1 MFRGLYTAVSSM
13 QTNQKM
19 LDIAS
24 NNMANVNT
32 TGFKKDVMVS
42 ETFPETLIKKING
55 QLPTQPIKPNGSLE
69 INRDGEG
76 FHLATDRGFFT
87 ANSPMGTSYS
97 REMKFSVDEDGY
109 LRTYN
114 RDRQGNIDTSEGN
127 FVLDSNGTRIQVQNN
142 DIDVNNEGQLVV
154 NGAIAA
160 NLIHRPAINT
170 IGTINGGRRLEKT
183 HINFT
188 QGTLEESGNSLN
200 FAINGSGFFK
210 VATPL
215 GDMYTRNGNFT
226 LNQGG
231 DLVTSEGYPLLGQ
244 NGPITLNGSDFDLG
258 SNGQIIVD
266 GRLVDVIS
274 MTDILNINDLD
285 KHGQSYYVARQGLEI
300 EETPFQGELLQGFLE
315 GSNINPVNEMVNMI
329 NIMRSYESSNKI
341 VKAYDDILQRAANDI
356 GKV

>member
-1 MFRGLYTAVSSM
+1 M

-19 LDIAS
+19 LDVAS

-69 INRDGEG
+69 VNRDGEG

-87 ANSPMGTSYS
+87 VNSPMGTSYS

-109 LRTYN
+109 LKTYSRN
-114 RDRQGNIDTSEGN
+114 AEGRVDTSEGN
-127 FVLDSNGTRIQVQNN
+127 FVLDGQGKRIQVDNN
-142 DIDVNNEGQLVV
+142 DIDVNADGQLVV

-160 NLIHRPAINT
+160 NLIHKPPINT
-170 IGTINGGRRLEKT
+170 IGTINGGRRFEKIYT
-183 HINFT
+183 NFN

-200 FAINGSGFFK
+200 LAIDGNGFFK

-215 GDMYTRNGNFT
+215 GEMYTRNGSFT
-226 LNQGG
+226 LSQDG
-231 DLVTSEGYPLLGQ
+231 DIVTAEGYPLLGQ
-244 NGPITLNGSDFDLG
+244 NGPINLKNSNFDLDI
-258 SNGQIIVD
+258 NGQVIAD
-266 GRLVDVIS
+266 GQLIDVIDI
-274 MTDILNINDLD
+274 TNILNINSLN
-285 KHGQSYYVARQGLEI
+285 KHGQSYYLMTEGIQI
-300 EETPFQGELLQGFLE
+300 EEKPFEGQILQGFLE
-315 GSNINPVNEMVNMI
+315 SSNINPIYEMVNMI
-329 NIMRSYESSNKI
+329 NIMRSYESSNKV
-341 VKAYDDILQRAANDI
+341 VKAYDDMLQRAVNDI